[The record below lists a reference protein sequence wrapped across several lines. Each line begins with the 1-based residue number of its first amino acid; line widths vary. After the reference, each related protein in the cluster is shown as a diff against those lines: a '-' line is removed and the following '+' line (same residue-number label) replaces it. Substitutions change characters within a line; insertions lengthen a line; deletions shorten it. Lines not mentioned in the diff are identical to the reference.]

1 MQPLQPVLANDE
13 RARTS
18 LMLFRILLAILSLNL
33 LAELVLSFKLNDP
46 TDMFDSAN
54 RYMIIVTG
62 LIALFRSLF
71 TILLA
76 VFFIM
81 WMRRAYHNLHKAGS
95 TYLSF
100 SEGWASGAWFVPFIN
115 LGRPW
120 KIMSEIFQETQMVF
134 RKPNEFG
141 FEKEHDNITGWWWA
155 SFITSGVVAQI
166 GSIFIRSGNLRTGY
180 LFAAVSDLGYVMAAV
195 LAMNMIKRISAMETD
210 MMARAQAYY
219 AELSAQYAAQY
230 QQYQQQQPPA
240 PGSGYEPPQNFGN

>member
-1 MQPLQPVLANDE
+1 MNAFQPVLANDE
-13 RARTS
+13 RARTTI
-18 LMLFRILLAILSLNL
+18 MLFRILIAILALNL
-33 LAELVLSFKLNDP
+33 LAELALSFKMNYDTDIFDP
-46 TDMFDSAN
+46 N
-54 RYMIIVTG
+54 IRYMIIATG

-100 SEGWASGAWFVPFIN
+100 SEGWAAGAWFVPFIN

-120 KIMSEIFQETQMVF
+120 KIMSEIFQETQLVF

-155 SFITSGVVAQI
+155 AFITSGVVGYI
-166 GSIFIRSGNLRTGY
+166 GSFVIRAGNLGTGY
-180 LFAAVSDLGYVMAAV
+180 LFAAVSDLGYVLAAV
-195 LAMNMIKRISAMETD
+195 LAISMIKRISAMETD
-210 MMARAQAYY
+210 MMARAQAHY